1 MKNQSGNP
9 GQKVLVVDDEED
21 IAELIR
27 FHLEENGYQV
37 DTCQNG
43 LEVLP
48 KLEKKHSGSSHFR
61 SYASGHRRYG
71 SL

>member
-48 KLEKKHSGSSHFR
+48 KLEKTLR
-61 SYASGHRRYG
+61 I
-71 SL
+71 